1 MVPVLARN
9 TSESYP
15 FWVALIKA
23 LEAKKDG
30 ALKDKIVI
38 EGLEQLSTACFN
50 AVIPLWDSADAYSYY
65 GYAQT
70 TKVPRVIELLDL
82 CITTKHMPY
91 CKILLASV
99 LKSTGTTTA
108 KFPALYTPLISRLP
122 EALRKRNIDIL
133 TAPFSEAIK
142 ALVGQYLHE
151 VVGDKPKG
159 SKVTMRKA
167 GCGCVNCNALDSFL
181 VGPNASSL
189 FRLPVARK
197 SHVEKRVQKIADL
210 VSYTIVTTGRPHI
223 QISKSPEI
231 VAVGKWGTKITE
243 ARTFLKQVGDE
254 ILLAKLMGTSILISR
269 RRFRERSSSCFRSI
283 LSLMLEYWPRPIR
296 RL

>member
-1 MVPVLARN
+1 
-9 TSESYP
+9 
-15 FWVALIKA
+15 
-23 LEAKKDG
+23 
-30 ALKDKIVI
+30 
-38 EGLEQLSTACFN
+38 
-50 AVIPLWDSADAYSYY
+50 
-65 GYAQT
+65 
-70 TKVPRVIELLDL
+70 
-82 CITTKHMPY
+82 
-91 CKILLASV
+91 
-99 LKSTGTTTA
+99 
-108 KFPALYTPLISRLP
+108 
-122 EALRKRNIDIL
+122 
-133 TAPFSEAIK
+133 
-142 ALVGQYLHE
+142 
-151 VVGDKPKG
+151 
-159 SKVTMRKA
+159 
-167 GCGCVNCNALDSFL
+167 L